1 MSLQAATEEV
11 AGRDPVLAD
20 LIARIGPIRDRT
32 RDPDGP
38 FGALVRAIVFQQL
51 AGRSAQAIYGRMR
64 ATVGDTLTPES
75 LNAVSDTDLRTAG
88 LSQNKLLSLRDLS
101 DHEAERDRDADVTE
115 LVRLRIHHD
124 RAATGEHERERA
136 DELGCEQAYQR
147 SSSAT
152 SARMRPSSS
161 SRMRRTVSRS
171 CPAGSSS
178 SQSAYFLPG

>member
-1 MSLQAATEEV
+1 MEVAVSLQAATEEV

-101 DHEAERDRDADVTE
+101 DHEAERERDADVT
-115 LVRLRIHHD
+115 
-124 RAATGEHERERA
+124 
-136 DELGCEQAYQR
+136 
-147 SSSAT
+147 
-152 SARMRPSSS
+152 
-161 SRMRRTVSRS
+161 
-171 CPAGSSS
+171 
-178 SQSAYFLPG
+178 